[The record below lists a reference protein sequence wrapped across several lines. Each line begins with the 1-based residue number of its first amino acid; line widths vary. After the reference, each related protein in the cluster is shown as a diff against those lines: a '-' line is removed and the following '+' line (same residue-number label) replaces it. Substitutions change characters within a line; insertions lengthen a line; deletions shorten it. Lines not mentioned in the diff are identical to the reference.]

1 MKPEAS
7 TKQDTRI
14 DPFSVVSDGA
24 VIGAGVT
31 IGPFCRI
38 GADVVIED
46 NVVLHSH
53 VVIEGI
59 TRIGAG
65 TQVQP
70 FTTLGTPP
78 QHLRYAG
85 EPTRLEIGP
94 GCDIREGVSV
104 HRGTPVGTGITRIG
118 KGVMLMSE
126 SHVGHDCIIGDHVI
140 VSSKVALGGHC
151 DIGDNA
157 LIGGLAAVHQFV
169 RVGSRSCIGGCAAVG
184 ADVIPFG
191 LAFGNHARLR
201 GLNMVGLK
209 RAGFERKVMLALRDA
224 YKALF
229 LDPGPPFR
237 ERIDPVAERFAD
249 IPEVGEIIAF
259 LRAETRRPMLQV
271 ARRSGE
277 GE

>member
-1 MKPEAS
+1 MKPDTS
-7 TKQDTRI
+7 TDRDTRI
-14 DPFSVVSDGA
+14 DPFSVIADGA

-53 VVIEGI
+53 VVVEGV
-59 TRIGAG
+59 TRIGAD
-65 TQVQP
+65 TQVHP

-78 QHLRYAG
+78 QHVRYKG

-104 HRGTPVGTGITRIG
+104 HRGTTFGGGVTRVGA
-118 KGVMLMSE
+118 GVMMMNE
-126 SHVGHDCIIGDHVI
+126 THIGHDCVIGDHVI
-140 VSSKVALGGHC
+140 MAAKATLAGHC
-151 DIGDNA
+151 IVGDNA

-169 RVGSRSCIGGCAAVG
+169 RIGSRACIGGYAAVRG
-184 ADVIPFG
+184 DLIPFG
-191 LAFGNHARLR
+191 MATGTEARLR
-201 GLNMVGLK
+201 GLNVVGLK
-209 RAGFERKVMLALRDA
+209 RAGSSRSTMLALRAA
-224 YKALF
+224 YRTLF
-229 LDPGPPFR
+229 VEPGPPFR

-259 LRAETRRPMLQV
+259 LRAESHRPLIHT
-271 ARRSGE
+271 ARQSSARD
-277 GE
+277 